1 MKQALM
7 IVSILALVV
16 LLVAPAAVFLQMMEL
31 TTCKHWMF
39 ASTVVWFATAPFWMK
54 RKAQ

>member
-1 MKQALM
+1 MKPTLM
-7 IVSILALVV
+7 IVSILALAV
-16 LLVAPAAVFLQMMEL
+16 LLVAPAAVFLQKMEL

-39 ASTVVWFATAPFWMK
+39 AATVIWFATAPFWMK

>member
-1 MKQALM
+1 MKYILVG
-7 IVSILALVV
+7 ISFLALVV
-16 LLVAPAAVFLQMMEL
+16 LLVAPTAVYLEKMDL
-31 TTCKHWMF
+31 STCKHWMF